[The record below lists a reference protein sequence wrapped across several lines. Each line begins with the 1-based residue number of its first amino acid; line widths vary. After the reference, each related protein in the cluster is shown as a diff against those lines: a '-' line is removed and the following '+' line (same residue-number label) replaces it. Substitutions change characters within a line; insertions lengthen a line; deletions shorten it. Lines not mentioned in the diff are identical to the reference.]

1 MRERVR
7 VAVLLTAVV
16 FLSSACATRGWV
28 REAMGKQETEIGQRI
43 NLVDGRVSEE
53 SQRVGQRIEGVDS
66 RVNTVDGRVSEESQ
80 KVGQRFEGMDSRV
93 NTVEGS
99 ASAAGDLARGAKVKA
114 DEVDGRLT
122 RLWGNRYNQKV
133 SDTFDVTFGFDR
145 ADLGDSAQTVLATVL
160 KELQANP
167 NLTVELM
174 GYTDPKG
181 TRDYNYQLSQRR
193 AEAVRRFLVENGVQL
208 SRVRLV
214 GLGPIMDP
222 GAPAEKKRRVTVRL
236 TVDQD

>member
-1 MRERVR
+1 MRELTK
-7 VAVLLTAVV
+7 VAVLLTAIVC
-16 FLSSACATRGWV
+16 LASACATRSWV
-28 REAMGKQETEIGQRI
+28 RQAMGEQETEIGQRI
-43 NLVDGRVSEE
+43 NLVEGRVSEE

-66 RVNTVDGRVSEESQ
+66 RVNTVESS
-80 KVGQRFEGMDSRV
+80 V
-93 NTVEGS
+93 
-99 ASAAGDLARGAKVKA
+99 SAAGDLARGARVKA

-122 RLWGNRYNQKV
+122 RVWGNRYNQRV
-133 SDTFDVTFGFDR
+133 ADTFEVTFGFDR
-145 ADLGDSAQTVLATVL
+145 ADLGDSAQTVLASVL

-167 NLTVELM
+167 SLTVELM

-222 GAPAEKKRRVTVRL
+222 AAPAEKKRRVTVRL
-236 TVDQD
+236 TVDQE